1 MTYPKIRHL
10 GFFFVNWMRHT
21 FQIPSPRFIQPCLRV
36 WLKLFW
42 CPNSQKTRKN
52 VVSEYCP
59 LSKMIFIISISNAW
73 KSIIKSMSNRYVK
86 IFYIRC
92 QKCVNKSVIRA
103 SHQMFWITVKLWR
116 CEPFLFTG
124 PVDISEVKHP
134 SAPSFDQEPSFIFTA
149 YLYPDPSTW
158 RLVFKY
164 DLFH

>member
-124 PVDISEVKHP
+124 PVDISEVKRSQRHLLADIWIK
-134 SAPSFDQEPSFIFTA
+134 SHNIHSSKFFIFQ
-149 YLYPDPSTW
+149 
-158 RLVFKY
+158 
-164 DLFH
+164 LFYV